1 MRFKIAFNIETTE
14 SSREMLKARLYH
26 AIDQQDKDDRRQGFG
41 PINTGVIEVV
51 EDPYPGY
58 LDATG

>member
-1 MRFKIAFNIETTE
+1 MRFKIQFNVETTE
-14 SSREMLKARLYH
+14 TSRDMLKMRLYH
-26 AIDQQDKDDRRQGFG
+26 AIEQQDKADRRQGYGFLH
-41 PINTGVIEVV
+41 TGVIEVV